1 MGRYFR
7 KFITQNEF
15 GWLAMTL
22 TVWLS
27 ISTKSISR
35 WFESMNGTVW
45 GCLGTQKLRKPERLA
60 KCFLVSFRGN
70 G

>member
-7 KFITQNEF
+7 KSVPRNEF

-27 ISTKSISR
+27 VSTKSISR

-45 GCLGTQKLRKPERLA
+45 ACLGTQKLRKPERLA
-60 KCFLVSFRGN
+60 
-70 G
+70 